1 MDLQRIY
8 IILHLINTAKEGF
21 TLHLIEINH
30 KLTDMKKR
38 ILLLSIFLVV
48 LLMAAFAFKNEVVST
63 TEPQEIA
70 SAADLT
76 STEKSTEI
84 ATEKKDPVIQFDMG
98 TRFQGIK
105 KSDLDKATSFE
116 DFIGIKHA
124 NRIISYKSLSVI
136 ELDDDKQTDRK
147 ITTNSGDLTEA
158 QRNHLQAAGLSS
170 NILIWAEYTEKWED
184 TGVVEESYWTPHLTV
199 VPEKEATYNQGE
211 KAFLTYLEENIP
223 EFTDFVR
230 REQLQPGRIYLTIGK
245 EGTLTNV
252 DLQASSGIPQMDEKL
267 VKLIFEA
274 PGKWTPAENA
284 DGEKVEQLLVVFFGT
299 MGC

>member
-1 MDLQRIY
+1 
-8 IILHLINTAKEGF
+8 
-21 TLHLIEINH
+21 
-30 KLTDMKKR
+30 MKKR

-48 LLMAAFAFKNEVVST
+48 LLVAAFAFNNTSVPTAES
-63 TEPQEIA
+63 QELA
-70 SAADLT
+70 SAEDLT
-76 STEKSTEI
+76 STEKSIET
-84 ATEKKDPVIQFDMG
+84 APEKEDPVIQFDMG

-116 DFIGIKHA
+116 DFIGFRHA
-124 NRIISYKSLSVI
+124 NRILSYKSLSVI

-147 ITTNSGDLTEA
+147 ITTNSGELTEA
-158 QRNHLQAAGLSS
+158 QRNHLQAAGLST

-184 TGVVEESYWTPHLTV
+184 TGLVEESYWTPHLTV

-211 KAFLTYLEENIP
+211 KAFLAYLEENIP

-230 REQLQPGRIYLTIGK
+230 REQLRPGRIYLTVGK
-245 EGTLTNV
+245 EGTITNV